1 MARTENTRD
10 PRSKAILSSFSDLLR
25 DNDVQLKRLE
35 RLMTLQ
41 TPTASDQMIA
51 TLLERTVKEGMAK
64 EKEMRDKVEKLV
76 NQLSDPT
83 ERYVVR
89 LRYLDLARW
98 EDIGYALFGGNGDY
112 TGFKGPYLA
121 KTFRIHS
128 NALRHLDAVLDAV
141 DRGTI
146 TI

>member
-51 TLLERTVKEGMAK
+51 TLLERTVKEAWPRKKKCG
-64 EKEMRDKVEKLV
+64 
-76 NQLSDPT
+76 T
-83 ERYVVR
+83 R
-89 LRYLDLARW
+89 LR
-98 EDIGYALFGGNGDY
+98 
-112 TGFKGPYLA
+112 
-121 KTFRIHS
+121 S
-128 NALRHLDAVLDAV
+128 S
-141 DRGTI
+141 
-146 TI
+146 